1 MQVTL
6 LHCGGW
12 RFHARAARDLRL
24 DSMHGHG
31 WWSMVGQGVVVEP
44 GVVVRHGAQQLLCTW
59 LLGVVCEDG
68 WGGVWVVKVLKG
80 T

>member
-1 MQVTL
+1 
-6 LHCGGW
+6 
-12 RFHARAARDLRL
+12 
-24 DSMHGHG
+24 MHGHG

-68 WGGVWVVKVLKG
+68 WGGMWVVKVLKG